1 MFDHDFK
8 LMLRR
13 LGLLLGLYM
22 VLRLVFYLFNYS
34 TFAEADFSQTILAF
48 AHGLRFDLA
57 ALTIINIP
65 FILLSLFPH
74 QNPGS
79 TTFQRALLWLF
90 ILTNVPFIALAL
102 VDVEF
107 FKFIG
112 RRSSN
117 EIFTI
122 TGDIANQLGQLASY
136 YWYLGLGFILLVA
149 ALVKV
154 YPRTTTEPARQLSYV
169 LRYLRLL
176 LVAALAVLT
185 IRGGIQLKPL
195 RTSHAFIL
203 QPAALGHLTLNSPF
217 TFIKSIG
224 QQKLEEKN
232 YFTDKQALQQA
243 LKFDP
248 EKYKNPQ
255 EPQLKENVVIII
267 LESFSSEYVGALNNG
282 KGYTPYFDSLAT
294 KGILFRNNFANGRKS
309 IEALP
314 SVLAG
319 LPSLMQSPY
328 ITSAY
333 QTNTLHG
340 LGSVLQQAGYKTAFF
355 HGAANGT
362 MGFNNFSKLA
372 GIDSYYGLDE
382 YPAELKDKDFDGQ
395 WGIFDEPYLQY
406 VAKQITNIEQP
417 FAATVFTLSS
427 HQPYTVP
434 AKYKGKFPK
443 GNLEIHE
450 SIGYADYALHQFIKA
465 AAKQPWY
472 NNTLFILTAD
482 HTQMSSNPDYQN
494 ELGNYRVPLLLF
506 HPGKQFKSID
516 PERVTQQA
524 DIFPTVVDYLN
535 ISTDLALPFGTS
547 VLDTASAG
555 RAIFYNGNSY
565 FMVQQNGVTELTP
578 DDKVNFYTFPDLSP
592 AAQKIKQEQQLKAY
606 VQYYRNGLV
615 NNDLYFWKKTE

>member
-1 MFDHDFK
+1 
-8 LMLRR
+8 MLRR
-13 LGLLLGLYM
+13 IGLLIGLYM
-22 VLRLVFYLFNYS
+22 LLRLVFYIFNYS
-34 TFAEADFSQTILAF
+34 TFAEAEFSQTILAF

-74 QNPGS
+74 QTPRS
-79 TTFQRALLWLF
+79 TTFQRILLWLF
-90 ILTNVPFIALAL
+90 ILSNVPFIALGL

-112 RRSSN
+112 QRSSN
-117 EIFTI
+117 EVLTI
-122 TGDIANQLGQLASY
+122 TGDIADQLGQLARY
-136 YWYLGLGFILLVA
+136 YWYLGFGFILLVIG
-149 ALVKV
+149 LVKV
-154 YPRTTTEPARQLSYV
+154 YPRTKQEPAKELSYI

-176 LVAALAVLT
+176 LVAALAILT

-217 TFIKSIG
+217 TFFKSIG

-232 YFTDKQALQQA
+232 YFPDEQALQQA
-243 LKFDP
+243 LHFNPD
-248 EKYKNPQ
+248 KYKNQPT
-255 EPQLKENVVIII
+255 PPFNENVVIII
-267 LESFSSEYVGALNNG
+267 LESFAGEYIGALNSG

-294 KGILFRNNFANGRKS
+294 QGVLFKNNFANGRKS

-319 LPSLMQSPY
+319 LPSFMQSPY

-333 QTNTLHG
+333 QTNTLYG
-340 LGSVLQQAGYKTAFF
+340 LGTVLKEAGYKTAFF

-362 MGFNNFSKLA
+362 MGFNNFSKQA
-372 GIDSYYGLDE
+372 GIGSYYGLDE
-382 YPAELKDKDFDGQ
+382 YPAELKDKNYDGQ

-406 VAKQITNIEQP
+406 VAKELTNLKQP
-417 FAATVFTLSS
+417 FGATVFTLSS

-443 GNLEIHE
+443 GDLEIHE
-450 SIGYADYALHQFIKA
+450 SIGYADYALHQFFKA
-465 AAKQPWY
+465 ASQQPWY

-482 HTQMSSNPDYQN
+482 HTQMSSNVAYQN
-494 ELGNYRVPLLLF
+494 ELGNYRIPLLLF
-506 HPGKQFKSID
+506 HPRKQFKSIN

-524 DIFPTVVDYLN
+524 DIFPTIVDYLN
-535 ISTDLALPFGTS
+535 LSTDKALPFGES
-547 VLDTASAG
+547 VLDSTAAG
-555 RAIFYNGNSY
+555 RALFYNGNSY
-565 FMVQQNGVTELTP
+565 FMVQQDGVTELLP
-578 DDKVNFYTFPDLSP
+578 DDKAKFYTFPDLTP
-592 AAQKIKQEQQLKAY
+592 ATENPAQEQQLKAY
-606 VQYYRNGLV
+606 VQYFRNGLV
-615 NNDLYFWKKTE
+615 SNNLYFWRKEK